1 MTKPMELLQK
11 HLEEEKD
18 KMFRIAWKMCGN
30 SDDANEI
37 LQETALKALKNWDQ
51 FRGDA
56 QISTWL
62 YRIAS
67 NTCFS
72 RQRKRSRDPV
82 LSADLAEFDRDP
94 AADSVPVDWSSDPLT
109 QVINDELRD
118 HLDRAIGRLPDLY
131 RIVFLMRDVE
141 GFSGEQ
147 TAEALDISVSNVKVR
162 LHRARMFLRNELE
175 QYIRSSK
182 GTANETG

>member
-1 MTKPMELLQK
+1 MTKPVDILQK

-30 SDDANEI
+30 SEDAEEV
-37 LQETALKALKNWDQ
+37 LQETALKALRNWDQ
-51 FRGDA
+51 FRGEA

-72 RQRKRSRDPV
+72 KQRKRSRETVKTVDVDNLPHPTGP
-82 LSADLAEFDRDP
+82 DN
-94 AADSVPVDWSSDPLT
+94 VPKVDDWSQDPLAQT
-109 QVINDELRD
+109 LNDELRGF
-118 HLDRAIGRLPDLY
+118 LDQAISKLPDLH

-141 GFSGEQ
+141 GFSGDQ
-147 TAEALDISVSNVKVR
+147 TAEALGITVSNVKVR
-162 LHRARMFLRNELE
+162 LHRARMYLRAELE
-175 QYIRSSK
+175 AYVSHHER
-182 GTANETG
+182 